1 MNLIWGWHLGFGIEN
16 VTKRGGVQVISLIN
30 SFQKMNRIGRVGA
43 FIGLA
48 ASVSGIILWAILNIF
63 KEVLPITFVGLG
75 LPAILGLVASIYG
88 VIWLM
93 YVVFI
98 YSLPLSLYLVMTPSA
113 FRPFLLVS
121 LGYLASAILLTLDRR
136 ARDKD
141 KLN

>member
-1 MNLIWGWHLGFGIEN
+1 M
-16 VTKRGGVQVISLIN
+16 ISLIN